1 MRGGRV
7 NALRDRVEKLRGGE
21 LASRESEVSRVRGG
35 ELNRYVGASDVLSR
49 LQQVLDDVKPVV
61 RRIFLDSVNEE
72 LNVMMKELMHKAS
85 YASMEVNEEYEVVV
99 RRNDGGVSL
108 PVEALSIGERN
119 LVSLMLRYAIARV
132 VMGLIPVL
140 ILDEH
145 GALGRGA

>member
-1 MRGGRV
+1 M
-7 NALRDRVEKLRGGE
+7 
-21 LASRESEVSRVRGG
+21 
-35 ELNRYVGASDVLSR
+35 LSR

-61 RRIFLDSVNEE
+61 RKIFLDSVNEE

-85 YASMEVNEEYEVVV
+85 YASMEVNDEYDVVIK
-99 RRNDGGVSL
+99 RNDGVSL

-140 ILDEH
+140 ILDEPRSTWTRSIGVGLVIGL
-145 GALGRGA
+145 GALVMVLGLS